1 MGARRSAC
9 ACACACCPRRSRT
22 AHLRQ
27 RVAKQHEER
36 HADACVGQPATQTHG
51 LRCPGGGGVS
61 SLQRAPT
68 QPFCFL
74 LQFCRIPIRRLFCSG
89 SVARSLA
96 QRLPRGTPRL
106 PPASGERGAPA
117 PPTPPAMSRPAAGAK
132 VCVRARARARVLR
145 GGRGARVRRGA
156 RCRRA
161 VPEGRGARAGRQG
174 CWHRASSVSLARL
187 LALCPPGQ
195 PACSLRRGAQR
206 RPRRQCRACGTC
218 APLAR
223 TTRARLPTT
232 RPLPLTR
239 SCAAQV
245 CGGVWLGLGGRCGVG

>member
-51 LRCPGGGGVS
+51 LRCPGGVGGSPASSARPRSLFAFFCSFAAFRFDDSFAAAVS
-61 SLQRAPT
+61 LARSRSACRAGPRGCHRRAASAGRLHLRPRPRCRGQRRAPK
-68 QPFCFL
+68 C
-74 LQFCRIPIRRLFCSG
+74 
-89 SVARSLA
+89 A
-96 QRLPRGTPRL
+96 
-106 PPASGERGAPA
+106 
-117 PPTPPAMSRPAAGAK
+117 
-132 VCVRARARARVLR
+132 CVRARACAARR
-145 GGRGARVRRGA
+145 PWRVRRGA